1 MTESTD
7 CKTIQT
13 LIMCRKRGCKQ
24 QMIKCDKEKID
35 RRFGEITNYAELV
48 LLSYNNWFNIEA
60 H

>member
-1 MTESTD
+1 
-7 CKTIQT
+7 
-13 LIMCRKRGCKQ
+13 MCRKRGCKQ